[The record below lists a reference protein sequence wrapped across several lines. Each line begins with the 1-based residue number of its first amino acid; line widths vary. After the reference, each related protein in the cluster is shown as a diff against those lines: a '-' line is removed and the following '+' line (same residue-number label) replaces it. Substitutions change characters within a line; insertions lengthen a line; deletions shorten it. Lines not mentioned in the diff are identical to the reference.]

1 MDFKLILLIILIT
14 IYIIIP
20 VLGYIIIKV
29 AVKKAILEAYYPL
42 KDKSTWVYNR
52 LSESVDHR
60 GDQHSAST
68 DFGSFDRVNAK
79 EGVAKLSDYMIE

>member
-29 AVKKAILEAYYPL
+29 AVKKTP
-42 KDKSTWVYNR
+42 
-52 LSESVDHR
+52 
-60 GDQHSAST
+60 
-68 DFGSFDRVNAK
+68 
-79 EGVAKLSDYMIE
+79 

>member
-29 AVKKAILEAYYPL
+29 AVKKP
-42 KDKSTWVYNR
+42 
-52 LSESVDHR
+52 
-60 GDQHSAST
+60 
-68 DFGSFDRVNAK
+68 
-79 EGVAKLSDYMIE
+79 

>member
-29 AVKKAILEAYYPL
+29 AVKKAIVEAYYPL
-42 KDKSTWVYNR
+42 QDKSTW
-52 LSESVDHR
+52 D
-60 GDQHSAST
+60 
-68 DFGSFDRVNAK
+68 
-79 EGVAKLSDYMIE
+79 I